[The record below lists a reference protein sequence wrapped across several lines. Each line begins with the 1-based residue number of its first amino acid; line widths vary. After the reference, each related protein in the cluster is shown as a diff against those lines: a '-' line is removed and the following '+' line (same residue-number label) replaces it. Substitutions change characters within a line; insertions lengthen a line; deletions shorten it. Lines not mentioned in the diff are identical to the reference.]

1 MSRPIPE
8 RSGLVA
14 VSTTTPYRW
23 RAELGGDL
31 LLEQPV
37 NRRSTGMRPGTVNG
51 RSTGHKDLKINPA
64 ARSQMTDTSGS
75 PRPARRF
82 LMVHGVRHRRPRQH
96 WLWWLTE
103 ALRQQGEQVL
113 YPQFPAP
120 EQPSVSDWLDL
131 LHAELAQL
139 GDQERVVVCHSLG
152 CALWLRAAQTLPAD
166 LRVTRVLL
174 VSPLG
179 EQAFTPANGNAEFK
193 LDHVNSELVAAASA
207 KPPHVV
213 VSATDPY
220 APANTRTWSDALN
233 LDCDVLP
240 AGGHITP
247 EDGYGPWPAA
257 LAWCLDEQTPMRAA
271 TEA

>member
-1 MSRPIPE
+1 
-8 RSGLVA
+8 
-14 VSTTTPYRW
+14 
-23 RAELGGDL
+23 
-31 LLEQPV
+31 
-37 NRRSTGMRPGTVNG
+37 
-51 RSTGHKDLKINPA
+51 
-64 ARSQMTDTSGS
+64 
-75 PRPARRF
+75 
-82 LMVHGVRHRRPRQH
+82 MVHGVQHRRPRQH

-103 ALRQQGEQVL
+103 ALRQRGEQVL
-113 YPQFPAP
+113 YPQFPTP
-120 EQPSVSDWLDL
+120 EQPSMSEWIDL

-179 EQAFTPANGNAEFK
+179 DQAFTVANGNEEFK
-193 LDHVNSELVAAASA
+193 LERVDRELLAAAST

-220 APANTRTWSDALN
+220 APVNPRAWSAALG

-240 AGGHITP
+240 AAGHITP
-247 EDGYGPWPAA
+247 GDGYGPWPAA
-257 LAWCLDEQTPMRAA
+257 LAWCLREQIPVSAVTGP
-271 TEA
+271 

>member
-1 MSRPIPE
+1 MTEMPSSP
-8 RSGLVA
+8 
-14 VSTTTPYRW
+14 
-23 RAELGGDL
+23 
-31 LLEQPV
+31 
-37 NRRSTGMRPGTVNG
+37 
-51 RSTGHKDLKINPA
+51 PA
-64 ARSQMTDTSGS
+64 
-75 PRPARRF
+75 PPPPARRF
-82 LMVHGVRHRRPRQH
+82 LMVHGVQHRRPRQH

-103 ALRQQGEQVL
+103 ALRQRGEQVL
-113 YPQFPAP
+113 YPQFPTP
-120 EQPSVSDWLDL
+120 EQPSMSEWIDL

-179 EQAFTPANGNAEFK
+179 DQAFTVANGNEEFK
-193 LDHVNSELVAAASA
+193 LERVDRELLAAAST

-220 APANTRTWSDALN
+220 APVNPRAWSAALG

-240 AGGHITP
+240 AAGHITP
-247 EDGYGPWPAA
+247 GDGYGPWPAA
-257 LAWCLDEQTPMRAA
+257 LAWCLREQIPVSAVTGP
-271 TEA
+271 